1 MNTKGTRFL
10 AVVAVMALAFTLFV
24 ALDPADEN
32 MAINPVGVD
41 VYDWDDDIAN
51 PEEVTSSTGSGVWID
66 ANKGYFY
73 VSEDTTVKMKGM
85 PAMAPAEGLTF
96 LVQNGATLT
105 LDFKKSWGT
114 ENTINI
120 YTVTGDQ
127 QELLTMS
134 NVVAD
139 VGADGKGKVAI
150 ESTLVKFTTVAGKGM
165 SVYYSAALMD
175 FDADYQR
182 DTIRDAGFDLTVEP
196 EVDRKA
202 YFSADDALTVFEA
215 ESDVAVAP
223 GQTIEISSNSADLVA
238 DLDYGVVTVDY
249 STANNPNYYTATYY
263 SVGANVGDFVLS
275 DENDAVYAIAG
286 KVTAKN
292 GDNSIK
298 VNKWKENKDDAT
310 ITVITYGTSFLTIG
324 IGDEADVTNDDAAED
339 QMAAGEIT
347 VNGNVKFDGY
357 YFSDGTVSVSNK
369 VNIQENSTVRVDG
382 TLILKNASAA
392 NLTVYGTGTLKLT
405 NSDIWMDEPTNGIEA
420 TITNFNGLVDTADIS
435 KVARMEKDISSS
447 DIKINQTFELFGNT
461 TVSKALEIQGI
472 LIVDE
477 GVTLTIDK
485 GAKISLA
492 ATAAGGNYAQIINY
506 GKIVVKAEVYGEGL
520 FVNSGKVFNYG
531 TIQMASKS
539 NLGDEDAT
547 STLFSAGLGIKNFG
561 TIDVSKSDLVE
572 LREFENTAD
581 GKLTMNGKVFADSTI
596 TNKGRVVFNGTDL
609 KTYNAGI
616 VINNK
621 GLSASTYVSSI
632 DIGTNDNNKV
642 VISDVQSSFYNADNE
657 IYRGNS
663 AVEISVYI
671 GDTTST
677 VRGLTVAASVDAD
690 DYPQMVVSG
699 GVTRSS
705 TNTEAVVE
713 VVFKN
718 GESTKTGNVAKA
730 GNFVVDDSLS
740 FGKNIQWT
748 IGTGNGSAN
757 TKDIVK
763 VVVNGSLTMNK
774 DAEFALA
781 NYSDYKT
788 VGKFYAYG
796 RITCNE
802 NDFFSAVQYVGAK
815 VVDADGDTFFM
826 PLEDAVAFATEND
839 IDAVDVGYVD
849 NNDIEDDPEYTTV
862 LRSFDVPAGMTV
874 QTVGQHFADGD
885 IPKI

>member
-32 MAINPVGVD
+32 MGDTPIYGID

-51 PEEVTSSTGSGVWID
+51 PEEVTSSTGSGVWTG
-66 ANKGYFY
+66 NNEGFFY

-85 PAMAPAEGLTF
+85 PADQDELTF

-105 LDFKKSWGT
+105 LDFKKSWDAT
-114 ENTINI
+114 KPINI

-127 QELLTMS
+127 QELLTTS
-134 NVVAD
+134 DVVAE

-150 ESTLVKFTTVAGKGM
+150 ESTLVTFTTVAGKGM

-175 FDADYQR
+175 FDVDYQR
-182 DTIRDAGFDLTVEP
+182 DTIRNAGFDLTVEP

-202 YFSADDALTVFEA
+202 YFSADDALTEFEA

-223 GQTIEISSNSADLVA
+223 GQTIEISSDSADLVA
-238 DLDYGVVTVDY
+238 NLEYGVVTVDY
-249 STANNPNYYTATYY
+249 STANTTYTATYY

-275 DENDAVYAIAG
+275 DNDDAVYAIAG

-298 VNKWKENKDDAT
+298 VNKWKENKDDDSVT
-310 ITVITYGTSFLTIG
+310 KITKGTNCLTIG
-324 IGDEADVTNDDAAED
+324 NGDDVSGATENEPAD
-339 QMAAGEIT
+339 QMGAGEIT

-369 VNIQENSTVRVDG
+369 VNIQENSTVGVDG
-382 TLILKNASAA
+382 TLILKNASAD

-405 NSDIWMDEPTNGIEA
+405 NSDIWEDEPTDGIKA
-420 TITNFNGLVDTADIS
+420 TITDFGGLVDTADIS

-492 ATAAGGNYAQIINY
+492 ATAAAGNYAQIINY
-506 GKIVVKAEVYGEGL
+506 GKIVIKAEVYGEGL
-520 FVNSGKVFNYG
+520 FVDSGKVFNYG

-539 NLGDEDAT
+539 NLGDDPAT
-547 STLFSAGLGIKNFG
+547 STLYSAGLGIKNFG

-572 LREFENTAD
+572 LKKFENTAD

-609 KTYNAGI
+609 KTFNAGI

-632 DIGTNDNNKV
+632 DIGTNAKNKV

-663 AVEISVYI
+663 AVEISVLS

-705 TNTEAVVE
+705 TNTDAVVE
-713 VVFKN
+713 VIFKN
-718 GESTKTGNVAKA
+718 GKSTKTGNVAKA

-748 IGTGNGSAN
+748 IGTGNGSDT

-763 VVVNGSLTMNK
+763 VVVNGALTMNK
-774 DAEFALA
+774 DAAFELA
-781 NYSDYKT
+781 NATDEYKT

-802 NDFFSAVQYVGAK
+802 NDFFSPVQYVGAK

-826 PLEDAVAFATEND
+826 PLEDAVAFATLND
-839 IDAVDVGYVD
+839 IDAVDVGYID
-849 NNDIEDDPEYTTV
+849 NNDVGDDPEYTTV

-874 QTVGQHFADGD
+874 QTVGQHFTDGD